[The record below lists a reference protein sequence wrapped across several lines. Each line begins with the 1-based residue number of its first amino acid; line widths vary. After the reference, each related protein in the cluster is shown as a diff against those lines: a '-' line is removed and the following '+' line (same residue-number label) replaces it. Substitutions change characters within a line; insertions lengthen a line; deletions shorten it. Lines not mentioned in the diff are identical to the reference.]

1 MAIAVSGEYGVVF
14 DPEVKFS
21 EKGTAWVKLRGKSTE
36 RTRDAQGNWTDG
48 KVLFVDILVFGK
60 LAEHVADS
68 VTKGDSVVVLG
79 KLEANERTDDAGNK
93 RTDYRIIADSVGLS
107 MRWKPVKAA
116 QSVEQVVQAV
126 AEQLGGSPF

>member
-107 MRWKPVKAA
+107 MRWKPVKAT

>member
-79 KLEANERTDDAGNK
+79 KLEANERTDDQGNK
-93 RTDYRIIADSVGLS
+93 RTDYRIIADSVGVSL
-107 MRWKPVKAA
+107 RWKPVKAA
-116 QSVEQVVQAV
+116 QSVEQAVQVVAD
-126 AEQLGGSPF
+126 QLGGSPF

>member
-14 DPEVKFS
+14 EPEVKFS

-93 RTDYRIIADSVGLS
+93 RTDYRIIADSVGVSL
-107 MRWKPVKAA
+107 RWKSVKAS
-116 QSVEQVVQAV
+116 QSVEQAVQVVAD
-126 AEQLGGSPF
+126 QLGGSPF